1 MKNGI
6 HDMKKLLLISLLAST
21 LNATFIHKDK
31 ANHVAL
37 GLISYGGCTAI
48 GYLFKWEK
56 YLNSKTCVLAPIGVG
71 AVKEAYDATGRGNV
85 EWDDFTSTAIAPLMI
100 SYTIHF

>member
-1 MKNGI
+1 MEF
-6 HDMKKLLLISLLAST
+6 DMKKLLLIALLAST
-21 LNATFIHKDK
+21 LNATFIHQDK

-37 GLISYGGCTAI
+37 GLVSYGACI
-48 GYLFKWEK
+48 GVGEVFYID
-56 YLNSKTCVLAPIGVG
+56 YLNSKTCVLAAVGVG
-71 AVKEAYDATGRGNV
+71 IAKEAYDATGHGNV